1 MQQRCPVL
9 PAGETSSQQ
18 EQEEERRAAAIN
30 IDGSEPKDGHMPI
43 ALPGNPHLFRE
54 PLLRRTLPIIAQPDY
69 GDQTRKW

>member
-9 PAGETSSQQ
+9 LAGETSSQQ
-18 EQEEERRAAAIN
+18 EERRAAVIN

-54 PLLRRTLPIIAQPDY
+54 PLLRRTLPIIAQLDY
-69 GDQTRKW
+69 VDQTRK